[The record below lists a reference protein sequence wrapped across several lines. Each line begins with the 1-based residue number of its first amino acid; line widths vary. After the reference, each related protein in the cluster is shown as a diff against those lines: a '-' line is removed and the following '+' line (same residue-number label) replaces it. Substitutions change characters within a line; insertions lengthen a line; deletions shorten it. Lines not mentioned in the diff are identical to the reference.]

1 MLRDNRDFKNIKHC
15 KSRLVRFVL
24 IQETLNFLP
33 LSTILIFQF
42 RIVPTVWYFLFSIL
56 SEPVKFNEL
65 RLLFVSSFPMW
76 FFLILFEY
84 IYRLYGVMV
93 NMFALGAL
101 ARGLGLG

>member
-1 MLRDNRDFKNIKHC
+1 MLRDNRDFKTIKHC

-33 LSTILIFQF
+33 LSTILIFEF

-65 RLLFVSSFPMW
+65 RLLFVSSFPMC
-76 FFLILFEY
+76 FFLIVFEY
-84 IYRLYGVMV
+84 IYRLYMV
-93 NMFALGAL
+93 
-101 ARGLGLG
+101 